1 MIVSSD
7 AEGKLAD
14 RQTSVEWVRV
24 WLVFVCL
31 VLVAMIMVG
40 GATRLTH
47 SGLSMVDWKPLSGV
61 IPPMTTPEW
70 EAEFDQ
76 YKQFP
81 EYQKLNQGMNLAE
94 FKQIFYWEYGHRVL
108 GRLIGLIFF
117 VPFVFF
123 WLTRRV
129 ERKYLPRLVGALI
142 LGGSQ
147 GLMGWYMVKSG
158 LVDIPRVS
166 HYRLAAHL
174 CLAMLILCYLFWLIL
189 DLSAT
194 RREKVTPLLRKLIT
208 GFVVLLSLQI
218 IYGAFTAGLRAG
230 LGFNTYPLMG
240 QQWLADAATNIEPF
254 WINFFENG
262 AMVQFMHRWL
272 GFMVLLSITC
282 VFMVALSQVRSKR
295 VTQAAAW
302 TLGLV
307 LVQFLLGVLT
317 LINYVPLYLALAHQV
332 FACLVLLSMVYL
344 LYMVRD

>member
-1 MIVSSD
+1 MNLSIGEEGNQASMPKSSD
-7 AEGKLAD
+7 
-14 RQTSVEWVRV
+14 WVRV
-24 WLVFVCL
+24 WLIVVCL
-31 VLVAMIMVG
+31 VLVAMITVG

-61 IPPMTTPEW
+61 IPPITTQEW

-81 EYQKLNQGMNLAE
+81 EYQKLNQGMDLAE

-108 GRLIGLIFF
+108 GRLIGLMFF

-123 WLTRRV
+123 WLTKRV
-129 ERKYLPRLVGALI
+129 ERKYVPRLVGALI

-174 CLAMLILCYLFWLIL
+174 SLAMLILCYLSWLIF
-189 DLSAT
+189 DLST
-194 RREKVTPLLRKLIT
+194 TQRVKVTPLLKKLIT

-240 QQWLADAATNIEPF
+240 QQLLADAATTIVPF
-254 WINFFENG
+254 WINLFENG
-262 AMVQFMHRWL
+262 AMVQFIHRWL
-272 GFMVLLSITC
+272 GFLVLLSIIT
-282 VFMVALSQVRSKR
+282 VFAVALSQVKSRR
-295 VTQAAAW
+295 VSQAATW
-302 TLGLV
+302 VLGLV

-332 FACLVLLSMVYL
+332 FACLVLLGAAYL
-344 LYMVRD
+344 LYIVRD

>member
-1 MIVSSD
+1 MSSD
-7 AEGKLAD
+7 GEGTLSGM
-14 RQTSVEWVRV
+14 QTSSDWVRV

-31 VLVAMIMVG
+31 VLVVMITVG

-61 IPPMTTPEW
+61 IPPMTTSEW

-117 VPFVFF
+117 IPFVFF

-158 LVDIPRVS
+158 LVDVPRVS

-174 CLAMLILCYLFWLIL
+174 SLAMLILCYLFWLIL
-189 DLSAT
+189 DLSTT

-218 IYGAFTAGLRAG
+218 IYGAFTAGMRAG

-240 QQWLADAATNIEPF
+240 QQLLADAATTIEPL
-254 WINFFENG
+254 WVNFFENG
-262 AMVQFMHRWL
+262 AMVQFIHRWL
-272 GFMVLLSITC
+272 GFMVLVSITSI
-282 VFMVALSQVRSKR
+282 FIVALSKIRSKR

-302 TLGLV
+302 ALGLV
-307 LVQFLLGVLT
+307 LLQFLLGVLT

-344 LYMVRD
+344 LYMVWD